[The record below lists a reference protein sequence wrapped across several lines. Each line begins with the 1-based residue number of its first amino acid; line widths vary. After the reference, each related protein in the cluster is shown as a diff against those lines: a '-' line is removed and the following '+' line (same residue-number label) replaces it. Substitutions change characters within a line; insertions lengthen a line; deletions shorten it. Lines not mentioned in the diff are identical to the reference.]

1 MADNTDFRPEDG
13 AGSAAPE
20 PSRQKK
26 PTTLWA
32 VPPAE
37 DFRRLRLY
45 GALWL
50 LAAMAIG
57 AASGAW
63 RSARATGL
71 PASRQTAVP
80 GTSRKDCP
88 IWWGRKRPQAGSGAM
103 FGTAAADGGSNTAP
117 SVFGLIS
124 AVCVAF
130 IALVRLLPTA
140 GKLGAKLAAW
150 EAAGRGV
157 RSALAALALSLP
169 PAGIPYIIVLAL

>member
-1 MADNTDFRPEDG
+1 MADNTDFRPGDG
-13 AGSAAPE
+13 AGSAAPG
-20 PSRQKK
+20 PARQKK
-26 PTTLWA
+26 P
-32 VPPAE
+32 PRSGPCRP
-37 DFRRLRLY
+37 RRTSGGCASTARC
-45 GALWL
+45 GSSPRV
-50 LAAMAIG
+50 AIG
-57 AASGAW
+57 
-63 RSARATGL
+63 
-71 PASRQTAVP
+71 
-80 GTSRKDCP
+80 
-88 IWWGRKRPQAGSGAM
+88 AGSGAM
-103 FGTAAADGGSNTAP
+103 FGTVAADGGSNTAP

>member
-1 MADNTDFRPEDG
+1 M
-13 AGSAAPE
+13 
-20 PSRQKK
+20 
-26 PTTLWA
+26 
-32 VPPAE
+32 PPAE

-57 AASGAW
+57 AA
-63 RSARATGL
+63 
-71 PASRQTAVP
+71 
-80 GTSRKDCP
+80 
-88 IWWGRKRPQAGSGAM
+88 SGAM

-169 PAGIPYIIVLAL
+169 PAGIPYILVLAL

>member
-1 MADNTDFRPEDG
+1 MENWREGLWQTIPISGRDG

-20 PSRQKK
+20 PARQKK

-57 AASGAW
+57 AA
-63 RSARATGL
+63 
-71 PASRQTAVP
+71 
-80 GTSRKDCP
+80 
-88 IWWGRKRPQAGSGAM
+88 SGAM

-169 PAGIPYIIVLAL
+169 QPASRIYSCWPCDGGIPLSSAPGCLRHITGDDFPHRNIQAP

>member
-1 MADNTDFRPEDG
+1 MNTFS
-13 AGSAAPE
+13 AGKYGYVQAAPDG
-20 PSRQKK
+20 
-26 PTTLWA
+26 TLTFEKA
-32 VPPAE
+32 PGK
-37 DFRRLRLY
+37 RLRLY

-57 AASGAW
+57 AASGA
-63 RSARATGL
+63 
-71 PASRQTAVP
+71 
-80 GTSRKDCP
+80 
-88 IWWGRKRPQAGSGAM
+88 M
-103 FGTAAADGGSNTAP
+103 FGTVAADGGSNTAP

-130 IALVRLLPTA
+130 IALVRLLPTS

-169 PAGIPYIIVLAL
+169 PAGIPYILVLAL

>member
-20 PSRQKK
+20 PARQKK

-57 AASGAW
+57 AASGA
-63 RSARATGL
+63 
-71 PASRQTAVP
+71 
-80 GTSRKDCP
+80 
-88 IWWGRKRPQAGSGAM
+88 M
-103 FGTAAADGGSNTAP
+103 FGTVAADGGSNTAP

-169 PAGIPYIIVLAL
+169 PAGIPYILVLAL